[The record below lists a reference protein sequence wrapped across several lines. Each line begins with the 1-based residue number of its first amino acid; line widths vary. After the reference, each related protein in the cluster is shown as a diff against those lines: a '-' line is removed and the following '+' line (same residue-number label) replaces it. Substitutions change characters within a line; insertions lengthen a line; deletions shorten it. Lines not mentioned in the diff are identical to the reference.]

1 MTDPW
6 DTLWEDVDSFFKAVA
21 RNAAVN
27 INANELRQQ
36 GREIVVRYFR
46 QERPKLVALG
56 IKAEALDVPMQA
68 LIRLANGKNA
78 RASYLTVLR
87 RLRKQRP
94 KTETEREI
102 LLGALT
108 TKRPEEAFTNRTE
121 IEIFQTLDRLVPT
134 AAASYHQALQDLQD
148 PERPSWRGT
157 ADELRETVREVL
169 DHLAPDADVVKA
181 EGFTLEKGRTRP
193 TMSQK
198 ARFILKSRGIPH
210 GATRGHVWGPVVAQ
224 ARRLRA
230 AALCRAL
237 SRLRDR
243 RLSAA
248 RVYLRSAAKEKWLTS
263 SATRSNHRSGR
274 PTFTSRG
281 RGPATSLCEI
291 WLPDCHFG
299 PNHVR
304 YF

>member
-210 GATRGHVWGPVVAQ
+210 GAMASTRDAVA
-224 ARRLRA
+224 RIEEGA
-230 AALCRAL
+230 AALARSIYDRGSMTSHKTTTHGEVRKLKLYVDAL
-237 SRLRDR
+237 
-243 RLSAA
+243 
-248 RVYLRSAAKEKWLTS
+248 LTDLL
-263 SATRSNHRSGR
+263 AIH
-274 PTFTSRG
+274 
-281 RGPATSLCEI
+281 
-291 WLPDCHFG
+291 
-299 PNHVR
+299 
-304 YF
+304 